1 METSQEELEQEL
13 MNLLLHGDHPVLT
26 ILRQQY
32 VAAKVT
38 SREFS
43 GVGFFTNFEV
53 SENAP
58 LVEPPNFAAG
68 NVDIQL
74 ENLPNGAGC
83 VLFVRDGKL
92 SFLECYTFSDP
103 WPDHIMIR
111 SLANAIP
118 AIPE

>member
-1 METSQEELEQEL
+1 MEVSQEELERSL
-13 MNLLLHGDHPVLT
+13 MTLLLQGHHPILS

-32 VAAKVT
+32 ASAKVE

-43 GVGFFTNFEV
+43 GVGFFTEFVV
-53 SENAP
+53 SETAP

-74 ENLPNGAGC
+74 QNLRYGAGC
-83 VLFVRDGKL
+83 VLFIRDGKL
-92 SFLECYTFSDP
+92 ACLECYTFSEP
-103 WPDHIMIR
+103 WPEPIIIK
-111 SLANAIP
+111 SLSNAIP

>member
-1 METSQEELEQEL
+1 MEISQEELETEL
-13 MNLLLHGDHPVLT
+13 MRLLLKGDHPILT

-32 VAAKVT
+32 ATAKID

-58 LVEPPNFAAG
+58 LVEPLNFAAG

-83 VLFVRDGKL
+83 ILFVRDGKM
-92 SFLECYTFSDP
+92 SFLECYTFSEP
-103 WPDHIMIR
+103 WPDRILVK

>member
-1 METSQEELEQEL
+1 MEVSQEEFEKSL
-13 MNLLLHGDHPVLT
+13 MILILQGEHPVLS

-32 VAAKVT
+32 ATAKVV

-43 GVGFFTNFEV
+43 GVGFFTEFEV
-53 SENAP
+53 SETAP

-74 ENLPNGAGC
+74 QNLPIGAGC

-92 SFLECYTFSDP
+92 ACLECYTFSEP
-103 WPDHIMIR
+103 WPEPLVIK
-111 SLANAIP
+111 SLSNALP

>member
-1 METSQEELEQEL
+1 MEASQEELEQEL
-13 MNLLLHGDHPVLT
+13 MNLLLQGDHPILA

-32 VAAKVT
+32 VTAKVG

-53 SENAP
+53 SETAP
-58 LVEPPNFAAG
+58 LVEPPNFEAG

-92 SFLECYTFSDP
+92 SFLECYTYSDP
-103 WPDHIMIR
+103 WPEQITIK